1 MDVVREHYT
10 RRLRAL
16 SAANGGLHAR
26 IWQSRS
32 ADERTAL
39 RREVEAKMRLMRETQ
54 YLMRHFLAH
63 PDKFKETAHTD
74 DEEQRRRLAGRS
86 LP

>member
-26 IWQSRS
+26 IWRSRV

-39 RREVEAKMRLMRETQ
+39 RREIEANMRRMRETQ

-63 PDKFKETAHTD
+63 PDEFKETAHT
-74 DEEQRRRLAGRS
+74 DEEQRRRLAGS